1 MPDLLHDARVR
12 RLLLA
17 DLASSAA
24 SGVTLIAVPWMLIRQ
39 EDGPRLYGYA
49 ALGTTIGLF
58 LFMPYYGVWLDRF
71 RRRTMLLAG
80 EAFGCAAMT
89 AAGCWALASG
99 EPSPALLVTAYFGAM
114 LYSTLHYPAKF
125 AYVQET
131 FRPRHYAAL
140 TGLTEIQGQTA
151 AILAGGIASLVI
163 GKAALSALLFVHAGA
178 HLLGLLLQRGLPSR
192 PPRPARVHRSAWH
205 AMAAGGCW
213 LRDQPRLCTFLLCT
227 YMPFVIVMAGAYL
240 FPIYVDRLLGA
251 PAAVL
256 GRGEMLAA
264 MGALA
269 AGVIVPRLV
278 PLHGA
283 DRVLGVTLSVFL
295 AGLLVL
301 AFLPATPLYYTA
313 ALLLG
318 LGVAGSRVARGALV
332 LTLVPTEVLGRVQM
346 FFSAFD
352 RVLRTVLIL
361 AAATIVERHDAAFGF
376 GAFAFAAA
384 LALAGMLAS
393 RHAIRRG
400 AGAATPDASAKA
412 DAIA

>member
-12 RLLLA
+12 RLLFA

-24 SGVTLIAVPWMLIRQ
+24 SGVTLIAVPWMLIRL

-49 ALGTTIGLF
+49 ALGTTIALF

-89 AAGCWALASG
+89 AAGCWALAAA

-151 AILAGGIASLVI
+151 AILAGAVASLVV
-163 GKAALSALLFVHAGA
+163 GRAALPVLLFAHAAA
-178 HLLGLLLQRGLPSR
+178 HLLGLFVQRGLPSR
-192 PPRPARVHRSAWH
+192 PRRPARVHRSAWH
-205 AMAAGGCW
+205 AMAAGGRW
-213 LRDQPRLCTFLLCT
+213 LLDQPRLCTFLLCT
-227 YMPFVIVMAGAYL
+227 YVPFVVAMAGAYL
-240 FPIYVDRLLGA
+240 FPIYVDRLLQA

-264 MGALA
+264 VSALA
-269 AGVIVPRLV
+269 AGIVVPRLV

-283 DRVLGVTLSVFL
+283 DRVLIVTLSVFVG
-295 AGLLVL
+295 GLLVL
-301 AFLPATPLYYTA
+301 ALLPATPLYYTA

-332 LTLVPTEVLGRVQM
+332 LTLVPAEVLGRVQM

-352 RVLRTVLIL
+352 RVLRTVLIV
-361 AAATIVERHDAAFGF
+361 AAAAIVERHDAALGF
-376 GAFAFAAA
+376 GAFALAAA

-393 RHAIRRG
+393 RQAVRFRTG
-400 AGAATPDASAKA
+400 AMRPGASAKA
-412 DAIA
+412 DAVA